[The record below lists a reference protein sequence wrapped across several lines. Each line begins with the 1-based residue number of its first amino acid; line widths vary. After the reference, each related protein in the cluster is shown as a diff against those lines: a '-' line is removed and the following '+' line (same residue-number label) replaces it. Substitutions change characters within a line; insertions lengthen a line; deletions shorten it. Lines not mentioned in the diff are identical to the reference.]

1 MSDTQ
6 QAPDWWQAS
15 DGKWYPPQPPTAPPP
30 PPPGV
35 PPQPPYPPQ
44 PPAAPKKS
52 NKGCLIA
59 VLVVF
64 GIFALIVVGS
74 IVAITFLGREASDRI
89 EELES
94 TIENPAVDPANPDG
108 QEEDQNVE
116 VGESVEL
123 SGYTTTVESA
133 QFTEQLSELETE
145 GYLVADVHV
154 FNRDDEAQPY
164 NLLDWRLQTPNGQ
177 ILDPTFTS
185 ADGVLSAGDLIKG
198 GNVRG
203 KVIFEIGAATGEFF
217 LIYKPDPFDA
227 ARGLWKVELQ

>member
-1 MSDTQ
+1 MSDIP

-15 DGKWYPPQPPTAPPP
+15 DGKWYPPQPPPAP
-30 PPPGV
+30 
-35 PPQPPYPPQ
+35 
-44 PPAAPKKS
+44 APKKS

-64 GIFALIVVGS
+64 AIFALLVGGAVVA
-74 IVAITFLGREASDRI
+74 VTLLGREAGDRI

-94 TIENPAVDPANPDG
+94 TIENPAVDPANPHA

-116 VGESVEL
+116 IGESVEL

-154 FNRDDEAQPY
+154 FNRDDEAQAY

-185 ADGVLSAGDLIKG
+185 TEGALSAGELIKG

>member
-15 DGKWYPPQPPTAPPP
+15 DGKWYPPQPVAPPP
-30 PPPGV
+30 PPPPGA
-35 PPQPPYPPQ
+35 YPAPAYA
-44 PPAAPKKS
+44 PAAPPVKKS

-64 GIFALIVVGS
+64 GIFALVVVGAV
-74 IVAITFLGREASDRI
+74 VAITFLGQEASERI
-89 EELES
+89 EDLEAA
-94 TIENPAVDPANPDG
+94 TENPAVDPSNPDA

-116 VGESVEL
+116 IGESVEL

-145 GYLVADVHV
+145 GYLIADVHV

-185 ADGVLSAGDLIKG
+185 ADGALSAGELIKG

-227 ARGLWKVELQ
+227 ARGLWKVTLQ

>member
-1 MSDTQ
+1 MSDIQ

-15 DGKWYPPQPPTAPPP
+15 DGKWYPPQSQTLPP
-30 PPPGV
+30 PPPGAY
-35 PPQPPYPPQ
+35 PAQQPVA
-44 PPAAPKKS
+44 PAKKS

-64 GIFALIVVGS
+64 GLFALLVVGAV
-74 IVAITFLGREASDRI
+74 VAITILGNEASEKI

-94 TIENPAVDPANPDG
+94 TIENPAVDPANPDA

-116 VGESVEL
+116 LGESVEL

-133 QFTEQLSELETE
+133 QFTDELSELETE
-145 GYLVADVHV
+145 GYLVADVIV

-185 ADGVLSAGDLIKG
+185 AEGTLSAGELIKG

-203 KVIFEIGAATGEFF
+203 KVIFEVGAATGDFF

-227 ARGLWKVELQ
+227 ARGLWKVTLE